1 MDAGKFKVSPT
12 PGAAHAWRHAVSRI
26 SLLYLKLC
34 FNFFLDVP
42 NNCYYATVLMAGTPP
57 GWGRAGLN
65 RLKPM
70 IERSQFAGVIA
81 ALLLPRD
88 DRGRPA
94 WDAFERNAQFVLDVG
109 AVGLC
114 VNGATGEFAGACP
127 AERREA
133 VVRARRVSGSG
144 LVVSGIGGTRWTE
157 ILTLGREAEGAGA
170 DALLVPTPYF
180 FSYAPEDL
188 AEFYRRL
195 VAELSIP
202 VLIYN
207 LPAFTGGLDSAL
219 AFQLIQELNGIAG
232 VKDSSGCLDLLELL
246 SIGRSGEVLRLVG
259 HDAVLAEALTR
270 GLCDGTI
277 SGVAGVLPELTVAL
291 WNSAAG
297 TDAALFRRL
306 ASRLEALIEQLDEFP
321 TPWGLKLIA
330 ELRGLGPA
338 SIGLPLSAQRQSEA
352 AQFAEW
358 FPRWWKD
365 ADADLAKALNAPVSL
380 CQCVA

>member
-1 MDAGKFKVSPT
+1 
-12 PGAAHAWRHAVSRI
+12 
-26 SLLYLKLC
+26 
-34 FNFFLDVP
+34 
-42 NNCYYATVLMAGTPP
+42 MAGTSPER
-57 GWGRAGLN
+57 GWTSFN
-65 RLKPM
+65 CLKPM
-70 IERSQFAGVIA
+70 IQRSQFAGVIA

-88 DRGRPA
+88 DRGRPE
-94 WDAFERNAQFVLDVG
+94 WDAFERNARFVLDVG

-114 VNGATGEFAGACP
+114 VNGATGEFAGATQ

-133 VVRARRVSGSG
+133 VVRARKIGG
-144 LVVSGIGGTRWTE
+144 PALVVSGIGGTRWTE
-157 ILTLGREAEGAGA
+157 ILALGRDAEGAGA
-170 DALLVPTPYF
+170 DALLVPTPCF

-195 VAELSIP
+195 AGELSIP

-207 LPAFTGGLDSAL
+207 LPAFTGGLDAAL
-219 AFQLIQELNGIAG
+219 AFQLIQELSGIAG
-232 VKDSSGCLDLLELL
+232 VKDSSGQLDLLQLL
-246 SIGRSGEVLRLVG
+246 SNGHSGQALRLVG
-259 HDAVLAEALTR
+259 NDTVLAEALTR

-291 WNSAAG
+291 WSSASGA
-297 TDAALFRRL
+297 DAALFNRL
-306 ASRLEALIEQLDEFP
+306 ASRLESLIERLDAFP

-338 SIGLPLSAQRQSEA
+338 SIGLPLSAERERQA

-365 ADADLAKALNAPVSL
+365 ADADLAKALNAPVGL
-380 CQCVA
+380 CQGVA

>member
-1 MDAGKFKVSPT
+1 
-12 PGAAHAWRHAVSRI
+12 
-26 SLLYLKLC
+26 
-34 FNFFLDVP
+34 
-42 NNCYYATVLMAGTPP
+42 
-57 GWGRAGLN
+57 
-65 RLKPM
+65 M

-88 DRGRPA
+88 DLGRPE
-94 WDAFERNAQFVLDVG
+94 WGAFERNARFVLDMG

-114 VNGATGEFAGACP
+114 VNGATGEFAGASQ

-133 VVRARRVSGSG
+133 VVRARRVSGSA

-157 ILTLGREAEGAGA
+157 ILALGREAEGAGA

-180 FSYAPEDL
+180 FSYALEDL

-195 VAELSIP
+195 AVEFGIP
-202 VLIYN
+202 LLIYN
-207 LPAFTGGLDSAL
+207 LPAFTGGLDAAL
-219 AFQLIQELNGIAG
+219 AFQLIQELPGIAG
-232 VKDSSGCLDLLELL
+232 VKDSSGQLDLLELL
-246 SIGRSGEVLRLVG
+246 TIAQFGKALRLVG
-259 HDAVLAEALTR
+259 NDTVLAEALTR

-291 WNSAAG
+291 WKSAAG
-297 TDAALFRRL
+297 TDAALFNRL
-306 ASRLEALIEQLDEFP
+306 ASRLETLIEELDEFP

-338 SIGLPLSAQRQSEA
+338 SIGLPLSAERQREA

-365 ADADLAKALNAPVSL
+365 ADADLAKALNAPVGL
-380 CQCVA
+380 CQSVA